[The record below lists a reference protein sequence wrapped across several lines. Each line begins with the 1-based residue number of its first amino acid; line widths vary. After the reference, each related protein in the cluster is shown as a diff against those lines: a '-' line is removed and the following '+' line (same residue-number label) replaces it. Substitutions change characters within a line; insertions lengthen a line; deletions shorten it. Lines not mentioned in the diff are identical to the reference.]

1 MKIVFA
7 SRNPG
12 KVREARE
19 LLADFPLDFSSL
31 ADYPRIGEIEED
43 GESFFDNALIKARTV
58 ARATGEISLAD
69 DSGLEVDF
77 LGGAPGVYSARF
89 AGLEASDEDNLKKL
103 LREMNGVEA
112 EGRGAA
118 FRCVLVL
125 FRPDGG
131 YESFEGTWRG
141 MIAQE
146 PRGAGG
152 FGYDPVFYLPD
163 LGRTAAELPLEMK
176 NRISH
181 RASAFEKL
189 GRSLGKMIKK

>member
-1 MKIVFA
+1 
-7 SRNPG
+7 
-12 KVREARE
+12 VREARE

-89 AGLEASDEDNLKKL
+89 AGLEATDEDNLKKL
-103 LREMNGVEA
+103 LREMNGVAA

-131 YESFEGTWRG
+131 YESFEGSWRG
-141 MIAQE
+141 MITQE
-146 PRGAGG
+146 PRGARG
-152 FGYDPVFYLPD
+152 FGYDPVFFLPD

-189 GRSLGKMIKK
+189 GRSLAKMIKK